1 MKQLECFLYDLFKV
15 SNTSHQVYWSK
26 CFKVLFLKM
35 SEKMI
40 FVIPACIGSSWLQVI
55 NLSLELGNYSQKCW
69 LRFPVILTH
78 SWGRPALT
86 RSSNVHWADPLLL
99 VCCKSNKKSTFSQIR
114 NCPINSVT
122 TGNTEGGGRE
132 GGCQSSY
139 IWGFCCLARRSQS
152 FHDK

>member
-1 MKQLECFLYDLFKV
+1 MFFLYNLFKV
-15 SNTSHQVYWSK
+15 SNTSHPVYCCK

-99 VCCKSNKKSTFSQIR
+99 VCCKSNNPHLVRSETVRLILSQQAT
-114 NCPINSVT
+114 P
-122 TGNTEGGGRE
+122 EGRE